1 MHKKSLR
8 LTLKEGPKGAIKKS
22 PSNHPEHKALSNH
35 LSNMLKNTKQP
46 HINDLATIPWDSFN
60 TMQKCCLIIV
70 KRKRHKTRRKE
81 KSERKKTETE
91 NKASVQAGHAGLT
104 RLARAIV
111 GNGVLIVIQGIN
123 INFQV
128 NSIGTISLH

>member
-1 MHKKSLR
+1 
-8 LTLKEGPKGAIKKS
+8 
-22 PSNHPEHKALSNH
+22 
-35 LSNMLKNTKQP
+35 
-46 HINDLATIPWDSFN
+46 
-60 TMQKCCLIIV
+60 MQKCCLIIV
-70 KRKRHKTRRKE
+70 KRKGHKTREVVE
-81 KSERKKTETE
+81 KKWEEKTETE